1 MATEEYGAVTF
12 GKGGKVIPVDG
23 EYGAYEFPD
32 EVTAKEEKA
41 APEVDIEIIDD
52 TPEEDKNREPMD
64 ESKVLAA
71 DGEDDELQSYDKKV
85 QNRIKKLT
93 KGYHDVRR
101 EKDEAVK
108 MREEAI
114 RAAQYMA
121 DENRKLQSQLHEG
134 SKIFIAQG
142 KSGAEAEL
150 NMAKKAYKEAYD
162 IGDSD
167 ALVEAQMKIAEATL
181 KLDKAQNLRPIEVK
195 EEQYQVPQSTPESS
209 AQDPKLTVWL
219 DENPWYGGDSA
230 EEDEM
235 TGLAITKHNQ
245 LAREF
250 GEKYV
255 GTADYYEK
263 INVTIRKRFPDHF
276 QAQEDEQTV
285 EVETKPVKTRAKPA
299 ASVVAPATRSVAPK
313 KIQLT
318 PTQVQIAKRLGVPL
332 ELYAKKVAEQ
342 MNGERA

>member
-1 MATEEYGAVTF
+1 MVCLALPSLAIAQINLTNSGNDTAQPKPPLTLGGDASNDEPSAYSPNNSGVQSAATVPSLANPF
-12 GKGGKVIPVDG
+12 FSNLINP
-23 EYGAYEFPD
+23 P
-32 EVTAKEEKA
+32 
-41 APEVDIEIIDD
+41 DD
-52 TPEEDKNREPMD
+52 TSLKNGVPVSIIKLLKAKKNTEALKEID
-64 ESKVLAA
+64 AA
-71 DGEDDELQSYDKKV
+71 LEKNPKNV
-85 QNRIKKLT
+85 QLRF
-93 KGYHDVRR
+93 
-101 EKDEAVK
+101 
-108 MREEAI
+108 I
-114 RAAQYMA
+114 RS
-121 DENRKLQSQLHEG
+121 R
-134 SKIFIAQG
+134 IFIEQG

-150 NMAKKAYKEAYD
+150 SMAKKAYKEAYD
-162 IGDSD
+162 AGDSD

-195 EEQYQVPQSTPESS
+195 EQEYQIPQSTPEAP
-209 AQDPKLTVWL
+209 AQDPKLTQWL
-219 DENPWYGGDSA
+219 DENPWYGGDSV

-263 INVTIRKRFPDHF
+263 INATIRKRFPDHF
-276 QAQEDEQTV
+276 QEQADTDS
-285 EVETKPVKTRAKPA
+285 EVEAKPVKTRAKPA

-313 KIQLT
+313 KVQLT

-342 MNGERA
+342 MNGDR